1 MFASVTP
8 PNSKKFT
15 QDKFILLNS
24 SNYSYQLEAVD
35 ANPENAVIYVI
46 RKACS
51 FSKLKFVPSPIV
63 YLFQPD
69 IIHDFLEGIIPAILI
84 VLLKKLMR
92 EKLLKLAQLKYE
104 VKHFLYGV
112 NDGASKPHPYQS
124 THRVFQALPQRSGPS
139 LGYCYR

>member
-1 MFASVTP
+1 M
-8 PNSKKFT
+8 
-15 QDKFILLNS
+15 L
-24 SNYSYQLEAVD
+24 
-35 ANPENAVIYVI
+35 IYVI
-46 RKACS
+46 RKACC

-92 EKLLKLAQLKYE
+92 EKLLKLAQLKSE